1 MDAGGGGSVH
11 PPLLTKGV
19 LPSEAVLRFQV
30 IPLSHHHD
38 DGAHSYAEAWLT
50 ITLRKSSSSLPSIS
64 TNH

>member
-1 MDAGGGGSVH
+1 MAHVVDVDVDVVDDVVDAGGGGSVH

-38 DGAHSYAEAWLT
+38 DGAQSYDGWLG
-50 ITLRKSSSSLPSIS
+50 
-64 TNH
+64 